1 MKSKICGT
9 IACIS
14 FLAMLGVAGNSD
26 LGYETNFGA
35 LCIKAGI
42 CLAVFITS
50 LKIGGF
56 LE

>member
-1 MKSKICGT
+1 MKSKICGI
-9 IACIS
+9 IALIS
-14 FLAMLGVAGNSD
+14 FLALLGVAGNSD

-42 CLAVFITS
+42 CLAVFAAS

-56 LE
+56 FE

>member
-14 FLAMLGVAGNSD
+14 FFAILGVAGNSD

-35 LCIKAGI
+35 LCIKILI
-42 CLAVFITS
+42 CLTVFVTS
-50 LKIGGF
+50 LKIGDF

>member
-1 MKSKICGT
+1 MKSKICGIT
-9 IACIS
+9 ALIS
-14 FLAMLGVAGNSD
+14 FLALLGVAGNSD

-42 CLAVFITS
+42 CLTVFAAS

-56 LE
+56 FE